1 MHDGVLSQMY
11 HLLHLESVAPTVLGT
26 VLGADV
32 TCPVCAVWGT
42 ALPVGWHTSIS
53 SLFANC

>member
-1 MHDGVLSQMY
+1 MHDGVWSLVY
-11 HLLHLESVAPTVLGT
+11 HLLHLESVAPTLLGT

-53 SLFANC
+53 ISVG